1 MEGQNGSSYIRV
13 LIVRFKNEISL
24 SEINLF
30 RGAIIHSMEN
40 ANVLF
45 HNHIDD
51 NKFRYSYPL
60 IQYKRIQG
68 KAAIVCLGGGID
80 AISDFFS
87 SNHFSFNIG
96 ERYVQMEI
104 ESIIPSRILIQIWN
118 DSFRYQLRR
127 WLPLNSDN
135 YAKYTSTEDLV
146 EKMEL
151 LKHILIG
158 NILSMAKGLGIILNR
173 ELSCK
178 IIQLS
183 EPMIV
188 KNKQLKMMSFDVV
201 FDCNLSIPNYI
212 GIGKNASINFGTIT
226 RITNI

>member
-68 KAAIVCLGGGID
+68 KAAILCINEGVD
-80 AISDFFS
+80 AIGQFLSKCDFNFQIGNRLVHMETDSLKTDKFPLQISDKEY
-87 SNHFSFNIG
+87 H
-96 ERYVQMEI
+96 YH
-104 ESIIPSRILIQIWN
+104 IQ
-118 DSFRYQLRR
+118 Q
-127 WLPLNSDN
+127 WLPLNEENFS
-135 YAKYTSTEDLV
+135 KYKKIENLD
-146 EKMEL
+146 EKIHFLE
-151 LKHILIG
+151 KILIG
-158 NILSMAKGLGIILNR
+158 NILSMSKGLNQYIDKQIYTKITDIIDTQVIKYKEIKL
-173 ELSCK
+173 LSLDIDFK
-178 IIQLS
+178 ANIYMP
-183 EPMIV
+183 E
-188 KNKQLKMMSFDVV
+188 
-201 FDCNLSIPNYI
+201 YI
-212 GIGKNASINFGTIT
+212 GLGKEVSLGLGMIT
-226 RITNI
+226 KIKS